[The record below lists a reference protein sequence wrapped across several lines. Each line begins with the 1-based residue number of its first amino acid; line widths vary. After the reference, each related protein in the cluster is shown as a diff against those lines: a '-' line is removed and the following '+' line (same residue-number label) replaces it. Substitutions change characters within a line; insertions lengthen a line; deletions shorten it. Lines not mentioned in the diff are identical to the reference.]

1 MAEKILIVD
10 DERHLVI
17 LLETAIKQSLP
28 SATVSVA
35 SNGKQALQMYEKE
48 GADLIILDHRMPLMN
63 GPELTRVLRSR
74 GETVPI
80 VMISGDFTVG
90 KEAYTAGAT
99 LFVATLEL
107 LQKLPEILARFFP

>member
-1 MAEKILIVD
+1 MTEKILIVD
-10 DERHLVI
+10 DEKHLAI
-17 LLETAIKQSLP
+17 LLETVIKQSLP
-28 SATVSVA
+28 SATISIA
-35 SNGKQALQMYEKE
+35 SDGKQALQTYEKA

-80 VMISGDFTVG
+80 MMISGDFTVG
-90 KEAYTAGAT
+90 KEAYAAGAT

-107 LQKLPEILARFFP
+107 LQKLPEILVRFFP